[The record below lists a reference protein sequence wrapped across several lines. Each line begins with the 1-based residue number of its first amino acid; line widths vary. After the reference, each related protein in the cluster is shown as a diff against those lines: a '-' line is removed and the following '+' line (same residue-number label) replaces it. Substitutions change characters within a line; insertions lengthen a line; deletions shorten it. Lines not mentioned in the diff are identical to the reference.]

1 MQHQKTDSF
10 ETLGSQYMFGKA
22 HRNYRSGTASNL
34 TQSESVGCTFVTSS
48 DSRNG
53 MRCDV
58 MRWYWYRRS
67 YSEPDRRIWKFR
79 QEESQGTLG
88 ESETWDESY
97 VGAGGLLFL
106 LLHDGSN
113 TRGVGRF

>member
-22 HRNYRSGTASNL
+22 HRNNRSGTASNL

-48 DSRNG
+48 DSCNG
-53 MRCDV
+53 VRCAGTGTAAHI
-58 MRWYWYRRS
+58 RSQTEGFGNFARR
-67 YSEPDRRIWKFR
+67 
-79 QEESQGTLG
+79 SQGTLG